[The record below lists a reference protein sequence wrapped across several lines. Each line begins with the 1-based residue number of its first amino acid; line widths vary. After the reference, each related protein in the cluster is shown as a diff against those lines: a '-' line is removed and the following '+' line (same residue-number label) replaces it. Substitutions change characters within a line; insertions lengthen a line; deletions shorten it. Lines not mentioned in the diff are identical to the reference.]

1 MESCIR
7 DAYRKNCKIS
17 LKENWK
23 YRIRNTVESCTHT
36 GNGIFPDIFR
46 GRGLTCGGGWRSV
59 KGRAEFVCRSKW
71 DETIEKLPP
80 MFPSPLSLMVD
91 SCSRAGRSFKR
102 DERKRGKGS
111 KGKMFVTID
120 YEKAVP
126 NKCDWFTV
134 AASIKSPFTDMKL
147 DREQKRYTSSSP
159 ILDEICLSFHRFS
172 IISISGWPGVSCIV
186 RWFLIFVLYNQCWIN
201 NIFI

>member
-46 GRGLTCGGGWRSV
+46 GRGLTCGGVGGAWREEQSSFADRSET
-59 KGRAEFVCRSKW
+59 KLSRNFRRCSPPPFHLWSIRAREQGDRLSAMKERDRKEKW
-71 DETIEKLPP
+71 
-80 MFPSPLSLMVD
+80 
-91 SCSRAGRSFKR
+91 
-102 DERKRGKGS
+102 
-111 KGKMFVTID
+111 FVTID